1 MHKNARKLFAEDKQT
16 KDMDYRNHVLWSD
29 ETKINLFGSDG
40 VKRVWRQ
47 PGEEYKDKCVVP
59 TVKHDGG
66 SVMVWGCMSAA
77 GTGELQFIEFNDI
90 LKQRL
95 GRRAVFQNDND
106 PKHTSKTTT
115 ALLKKLRVKVMDWPS
130 MSPDLNPIEH
140 LWGILKRKVEERKV
154 SNIQQ
159 LLDVVLEEWKRTPVA
174 TCGALV
180 ATQNID
186 TLGPIWTFLLRGV
199 LTFVASG
206 LDINGCVLSYFEGTA
221 NLHCYTSCTLT
232 TLHCSKVSFLQ
243 CCHMKRYNKIFTKM
257 WGVYSLLWDTVC
269 QLDSIPKD
277 KNVYQECTGW
287 IHLLNV
293 LYIKHCEQSVPLEV

>member
-1 MHKNARKLFAEDKQT
+1 M
-16 KDMDYRNHVLWSD
+16 
-29 ETKINLFGSDG
+29 
-40 VKRVWRQ
+40 VWRDQ
-47 PGEEYKDKCVVP
+47 DKLIWFRWCQACVAATRWGVQRQVCRAYSQAWWWECHGLGLHECCRHWGA
-59 TVKHDGG
+59 TVHW
-66 SVMVWGCMSAA
+66 VH
-77 GTGELQFIEFNDI
+77 DI